1 MNAFNRVLL
10 VVFAMAGI
18 LSALASAAVLAG
30 LVWPATLFQQTAG
43 MPGFTE
49 IAYGLLAL
57 YMLAGIRLA
66 WLGVVPGKKHAVVSE
81 GSLGQVRIALSA
93 IESLVEKVVLDQRG
107 VKEARASVEKAPHG
121 IGIRVKTVVAPDV
134 SIPHLSDA
142 LQSHVKDRVLEVT
155 GIEVHDIR
163 VMVENISA
171 QKLRVE

>member
-1 MNAFNRVLL
+1 MNAFNRALL
-10 VVFAMAGI
+10 VLFSLAGI
-18 LSALASAAVLAG
+18 LAALAYVTVLAG
-30 LVWPATLFQQTAG
+30 LPWTAALFLQTAG
-43 MPGFTE
+43 IPGFTE
-49 IAYGLLAL
+49 ITYGALAL
-57 YMLAGIRLA
+57 YILAGLRLV
-66 WLGVVPGKKHAVVSE
+66 WLGLLPEKKQAVVSE

-107 VKEARASVEKAPHG
+107 VKEARASVGKAPHG
-121 IGIRVKTVVAPDV
+121 LGIRIKTVVAPDV

-142 LQSHVKDRVLEVT
+142 LQSHVRDRVLDVT